1 MAEASLS
8 IRRAALSDA
17 ATLFRW
23 RNDPLTRKNSLSES
37 ELDWDSHM
45 SWLEKTLAAPDRKLF
60 VLAEGDE
67 PVGTV
72 RFDVEGEQ
80 EGRLSWTVAPEAR
93 GRGLGKQMV
102 RLACSVIPG
111 GIRAEIKLDNVAS
124 QKIAEHAGLSLDRTE
139 SGIQHWRRKT

>member
-1 MAEASLS
+1 MAETSLS

-23 RNDPLTRKNSLSES
+23 RNDPLTRRSSLSES
-37 ELDWDSHM
+37 ELEWDSHV
-45 SWLEKTLAAPDRKLF
+45 SWLEKTLADPDRKLF
-60 VLAEGDE
+60 VLTEGDK

-72 RFDVEGEQ
+72 RLDVESER
-80 EGRLSWTVAPEAR
+80 EGRLSWTVAPESR

-111 GIRAEIKLDNVAS
+111 GIRAEIKLENVAS
-124 QKIAEHAGLSLDRTE
+124 QRIAEYAGLTLDRTA

>member
-1 MAEASLS
+1 MPEAPLS
-8 IRRAALSDA
+8 IRRAVISDA

-23 RNDPLTRKNSLSES
+23 RNDPLTRRSSLSES
-37 ELDWDSHM
+37 ELEWDSHV
-45 SWLEKTLAAPDRKLF
+45 SWLEETLADPGRKLF
-60 VLAEGDE
+60 VLTEGDE

-72 RFDVEGEQ
+72 RFDVEADY

-111 GIRAEIKLDNVAS
+111 GIRAEIKVENIAS
-124 QKIAEHAGLSLDRTE
+124 QKIAEYAGLTLDRTD